1 MGNQDQI
8 LLVKQLLHLLLPPS
22 CSKTMMQII
31 PLLFCTMLNVFT
43 ILLINTEENTL
54 MLLVM
59 PLDSITHGMDTM
71 MHPFGVQLGWQRQ
84 EKLHI
89 FPRLNLTTVNSV

>member
-8 LLVKQLLHLLLPPS
+8 LLVKPLLHLLLPPS

-31 PLLFCTMLNVFT
+31 QLLFWTMLSVYT

-59 PLDSITHGMDTM
+59 PLDFITHGMATM
-71 MHPFGVQLGWQRQ
+71 MNLFGVQLGWQKQ

-89 FPRLNLTTVNSV
+89 FPRLNLTIVNSV